1 VDPKL
6 LLPLAVLFSLS
17 GCADALLLHPP
28 KHADAPEGAEQRAI
42 PFRDGILQI
51 WTQRSSPQ
59 APEPPAA
66 YVLEF
71 IGNASRAEYQ
81 VNGTAYR
88 WRARSAEVWS
98 VNYPGYGQSTGPP
111 SMRSIAPAALAA
123 YDSLAKVAGDKPIF
137 LTGRSLGT
145 AAALHVAAH
154 RPVAGLVLHSPTPL
168 RQVIL
173 SFGWWNLWL
182 LAGPVALQVPTDLD
196 SLANAAHSH
205 APAIFILTERDE
217 LVSPPSQQRVIDGY
231 AGPKRTVNLPQ
242 ARHNDSPTPDEERS
256 IEAAIARLQSQP
268 RTAAGP

>member
-1 VDPKL
+1 MA
-6 LLPLAVLFSLS
+6 LAALISLG

-28 KHADAPEGAEQRAI
+28 RHADPPAGAQQRSI

-51 WTQRSSPQ
+51 WSQRSTPQ
-59 APEPPAA
+59 AAEPPAA
-66 YVLEF
+66 YILEF

-88 WRARSAEVWS
+88 WRSLNAEIWS

-111 SMRSIAPAALAA
+111 SIRAIAPADLAA
-123 YDSLAKVAGDKPIF
+123 YDTLAKVADGKPIF

-173 SFGWWNLWL
+173 GFGWWNLWL
-182 LAGPVALQVPTDLD
+182 LAGPVALQVPADLD
-196 SLANAAHSH
+196 SLTNAAHSR

-217 LVSPPSQQRVIDGY
+217 LVSPASQQRVIAAY
-231 AGPKRTVNLPQ
+231 AGPKRIINLPR
-242 ARHNDSPTPDEERS
+242 AGHNDSATPDEEQS
-256 IEAAIARLQSQP
+256 IEAAIAWLKTQLR
-268 RTAAGP
+268 RGAGP